1 MGIFDNLF
9 DSSQDYEQRIEQKR
23 FAQEEREQAIK
34 DAQQREQENLP
45 IFQVGTT
52 EDGRVTLR
60 IGNYSSWVTMTDTGV
75 EQLIALLTA
84 AKAQYGDYQ
93 ARGEEDNEDE

>member
-9 DSSQDYEQRIEQKR
+9 GSSQDYEQRIEQKR
-23 FAQEEREQAIK
+23 FAQEERKQAIE
-34 DAQQREQENLP
+34 DALKKEQENLP

-93 ARGEEDNEDE
+93 AGEEDNK

>member
-9 DSSQDYEQRIEQKR
+9 GSSQDYEQRIEQKR

-34 DAQQREQENLP
+34 DAQKREQENLP

-60 IGNYSSWVTMTDTGV
+60 IGQYTNWITMTDAGV
-75 EQLIALLTA
+75 EQLIAMLQS
-84 AKAQYGDYQ
+84 AKGLPAEVTD
-93 ARGEEDNEDE
+93 EEAGR

>member
-9 DSSQDYEQRIEQKR
+9 GSSQDYEQRIEQKR

-34 DAQQREQENLP
+34 DAQRREQENLP

-52 EDGRVTLR
+52 EDSRVTLR
-60 IGNYSSWVTMTDTGV
+60 IGNYGAWVTMSDSGV
-75 EQLIALLTA
+75 DQLISLLTA

-93 ARGEEDNEDE
+93 ANEEDDEE